1 MSYSDAEKA
10 ISQWM
15 TANTNSDAPV
25 SGMKSSTVN
34 FPLHGYSIE
43 GSFLKGVLASG
54 QNVVIY
60 NTQGDPE
67 PILKGKVSYV
77 AGRLVVIGV
86 KYEGKMGY
94 ALTDHFMFP
103 ILRRRKWFTRIR
115 NPLT

>member
-1 MSYSDAEKA
+1 MKKFILLFASIFIYATVFAQVMSYSDAEKA

-60 NTQGDPE
+60 N
-67 PILKGKVSYV
+67 
-77 AGRLVVIGV
+77 
-86 KYEGKMGY
+86 GY
-94 ALTDHFMFP
+94 PQF
-103 ILRRRKWFTRIR
+103 
-115 NPLT
+115 